1 MVVLLRRARVGLKR
15 GVLMPSMPPFASLA
29 SPVRAAIY
37 IRVSTPEQASE
48 GYSLAMQE
56 STLRAYCAS
65 KGYSVVHV
73 YQDAGLSAKDIV
85 GRPALQR
92 LLADSRRG
100 LFDVVLVWKLSRFTR
115 SLSDLCRACDE
126 MEQSG
131 CYLES
136 YSEAFD
142 AHTTVGR
149 MIRGILG
156 VIAQWEREVISE
168 NVCAAMQERAR
179 EGKPTTFCV
188 LGYDYATPN
197 TLMINPQEARIVK
210 YIYAAYLECESIM
223 RTAELCQSLQYR
235 GKRGGRLACWSV
247 EQILTRPIYA
257 GFCCWHDVPFPGQ
270 HPPIIPM
277 DTYNDVQKMILRVG
291 ARAGRRRK
299 YPLYLLSAEGAMT
312 LE

>member
-1 MVVLLRRARVGLKR
+1 
-15 GVLMPSMPPFASLA
+15 MPPFVSPP

-65 KGYSVVHV
+65 KGYAVAGV
-73 YQDAGLSAKDIV
+73 YRDAGLSAKDIA

-92 LLADSRRG
+92 LLSDARRDR
-100 LFDVVLVWKLSRFTR
+100 FDVVLVWKLSRFTR
-115 SLSDLCRACDE
+115 SLSDLCRACDD
-126 MEQSG
+126 MEQNG

-142 AHTTVGR
+142 ARTTVGR

-168 NVCAAMQERAR
+168 NVRAAMQERAQ

-188 LGYDYATPN
+188 LGYDYAAPDALTV
-197 TLMINPQEARIVK
+197 NPQEAQIVQF
-210 YIYAAYLECESIM
+210 IYASYLENKSII
-223 RTAELCQSLQYR
+223 RTAELSQSLQYR

-257 GFCCWHDVPFPGQ
+257 GFITWHDVPYPGQ

-277 DTYNDVQKMILRVG
+277 EAFNYVQKTILRVG
-291 ARAGRRRK
+291 AQSGRRRK
-299 YPLYLLSAEGAMT
+299 YPLYVLGEKGAT
-312 LE
+312 PLE